1 MCRSNE
7 YAPEFLSIELSKQ
20 NNGIHLTRYV
30 DELEKKIS
38 ELDVQASHFLD
49 LLGDATS
56 IKAATGRRILTQDAL
71 YNAKAAAEN
80 SHRNLVSVK
89 GLSRVAPL
97 SVTTATVTL
106 RHIGCC
112 PSSCLTSSFSFL
124 GGSSVQCSSLC
135 LDCALISK
143 GKREKLS
150 SHASM
155 FVKSRCSLLSSVF
168 SDKELA
174 AAEEMRCLVRQLEW
188 TRGRIESTAQE
199 LTALEK
205 RFKLS
210 LATDREGGVSEFLV
224 HVTFEGTVQNYDLV
238 TTFELNASYPFGP
251 LNVSL
256 EPGHSE
262 MNLGHLQKHLT
273 KNVKPGFG
281 YLSRAC
287 DVIAA
292 VMQSAFE

>member
-1 MCRSNE
+1 MCRSSE
-7 YAPEFLSIELSKQ
+7 YAPEFFSIEPSKQ
-20 NNGIHLTRYV
+20 NNGIHLTRDI
-30 DELEKKIS
+30 DELEKKFS
-38 ELDVQASHFLD
+38 ELDVKASHFVD

-56 IKAATGRRILTQDAL
+56 IKSATGRRILTQDAL
-71 YNAKAAAEN
+71 HNAKAAAEN
-80 SHRNLVSVK
+80 SHQNLVSVK

-106 RHIGCC
+106 RHIGCY

-135 LDCALISK
+135 LDCAK

-174 AAEEMRCLVRQLEW
+174 AAAEMRCLVRQLEW

-199 LTALEK
+199 LTALQK

-224 HVTFEGTVQNYDLV
+224 NVTFEGTVQNYDLV